1 MYDDDV
7 TAERQRTYAKW
18 AKWRQ
23 EYLTE
28 RKHRTLIGTPER
40 IAIDQELAQFIRE
53 PMISAEPLWAWGAEH
68 PELSLNLSCF
78 LEWCDSCEGEP
89 PLGVTD
95 EMQALFDQIQ
105 VRLTEIALNP
115 PEPPRWLDKRA

>member
-7 TAERQRTYAKW
+7 TAEQHRTYTKW
-18 AKWRQ
+18 AKMSQ

-28 RKHRTLIGTPER
+28 RKHRTLYGTPER
-40 IAIDQELAQFIRE
+40 IAIDQELAQFIGV
-53 PMISAEPLWAWGAEH
+53 PSVTADVLWVFDAAY
-68 PELSLNLSCF
+68 PELSLNMSDF
-78 LEWCDSCEGEP
+78 LRWCDDGEGEP

-105 VRLTEIALNP
+105 ARLTEIAMNP
-115 PEPPRWLDKRA
+115 PEPPRWLDKGA